1 MCQFCVEIDE
11 RIEGYRKVLRSMTE
25 PAEIEPINQLIA
37 EL

>member
-1 MCQFCVEIDE
+1 MCHFCVEIDE